1 MREDKTPL
9 HLLKGNFFSWQMYS
23 IGSSLLCI
31 VILKKVVFFIHRF
44 FLWNCPFKKQSPCN
58 YPFKLQLYWLLTKTI
73 WNGYFLINPTTDD
86 TLVLIICVET
96 KLHPSAVLIWFLK
109 MRHTDLRLTWNTSQ
123 STILSITSVK
133 HRLSIS
139 YDRKRPVT
147 LYFPSKSTPTSFLH
161 FCRRITFKGKILGKN
176 LIYR

>member
-1 MREDKTPL
+1 MSFLFTA
-9 HLLKGNFFSWQMYS
+9 FFSG
-23 IGSSLLCI
+23 IALLRNI
-31 VILKKVVFFIHRF
+31 
-44 FLWNCPFKKQSPCN
+44 QSPCN

-133 HRLSIS
+133 HQLSIS

-147 LYFPSKSTPTSFLH
+147 LYFPSKSTPTSFLN
-161 FCRRITFKGKILGKN
+161 FCLRITFKGKILGKKTY
-176 LIYR
+176 LSIKQPYWLHSRIFLQIP

>member
-1 MREDKTPL
+1 
-9 HLLKGNFFSWQMYS
+9 MYS

-96 KLHPSAVLIWFLK
+96 KLHPSTVLIWFLK

-133 HRLSIS
+133 HQLSIS

-147 LYFPSKSTPTSFLH
+147 LYSPSKSAPTSSL
-161 FCRRITFKGKILGKN
+161 ILVFVLRSKAKS
-176 LIYR
+176 